1 MTEIVL
7 TETENIAQSFVPTFS
22 DDNKKATYLSYLIA
36 NFAHREACK
45 LTPVSEKQ
53 VRRWKDADPNFLH
66 ICGEGLSALRK
77 EFASTFIDMQF
88 TRNFHMVLQ
97 KDFRVLYK
105 DGVLGQILA
114 EGKTPTDVQKLTD
127 NDVKYLEKIRQ
138 HYTPQSLAMVK
149 QLLGGGTVDQ
159 PFDFTKLTM
168 EIKREQITITEV
180 HGDGNEIKEEHS
192 DA

>member
-1 MTEIVL
+1 MTETNL
-7 TETENIAQSFVPTFS
+7 TETENIAQSFIPTFS

-53 VRRWKDADPNFLH
+53 VHRWKDADQNFLH
-66 ICGEGLSALRK
+66 ICTDGLQALRK

-88 TRNFHMVLQ
+88 TRNFHLVLQ

-105 DGVLGQILA
+105 DAVGEV
-114 EGKTPTDVQKLTD
+114 PLTD
-127 NDVKYLEKIRQ
+127 NEYKYLEKIRQ

-168 EIKREQITITEV
+168 KIKVEQIEITQEQS
-180 HGDGNEIKEEHS
+180 NM
-192 DA
+192 

>member
-1 MTEIVL
+1 MTTDL
-7 TETENIAQSFVPTFS
+7 TETENIAQSFIPTFS

-36 NFAHREACK
+36 NFAHREACQ

-53 VRRWKDADPNFLH
+53 VRRWKDADQNFLH
-66 ICGEGLSALRK
+66 ICTDGLQALRK

-88 TRNFHMVLQ
+88 TRNFHLVLQ

-105 DGVLGQILA
+105 DAVGEVPLTKDENDYLG
-114 EGKTPTDVQKLTD
+114 
-127 NDVKYLEKIRQ
+127 KIRQ

-159 PFDFTKLTM
+159 PFDFTKLTLS
-168 EIKREQITITEV
+168 IKREQIDIV
-180 HGDGNEIKEEHS
+180 QEHS
-192 DA
+192 NT

>member
-1 MTEIVL
+1 MTETSL
-7 TETENIAQSFVPTFS
+7 TETENIAQAFVPTFS

-53 VRRWKDADPNFLH
+53 VRRWKDADPNFVH
-66 ICGEGLSALRK
+66 ICTDGLSALRK

-88 TRNFHMVLQ
+88 TRNFHLVLQ
-97 KDFRVLYK
+97 KDFNVLYK
-105 DGVLGQILA
+105 DAIGEVPLTK
-114 EGKTPTDVQKLTD
+114 EETD
-127 NDVKYLEKIRQ
+127 YLVKIRQ

-159 PFDFTKLTM
+159 PFDFTRLTM
-168 EIKREQITITEV
+168 TIKREQIDIVQEQSST
-180 HGDGNEIKEEHS
+180 
-192 DA
+192 